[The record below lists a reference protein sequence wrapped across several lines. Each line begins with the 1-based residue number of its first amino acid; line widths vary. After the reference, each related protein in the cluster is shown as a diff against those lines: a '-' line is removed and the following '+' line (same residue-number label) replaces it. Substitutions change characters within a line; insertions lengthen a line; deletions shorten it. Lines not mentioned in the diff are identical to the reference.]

1 MDDRGRADRL
11 LALIA
16 LPLVVA
22 AAVAPLVSVPLS
34 YLLGVGAIPS
44 VGSLGY
50 ALVRPPM
57 AD

>member
-1 MDDRGRADRL
+1 MDGRGPADGF

-16 LPLVVA
+16 LPLVLA
-22 AAVAPLVSVPLS
+22 AAAAPLVQVQLS
-34 YLLGVGAIPS
+34 YLLGIGAIPS

-50 ALVRPPM
+50 ALFWTPV